1 MKKILLSV
9 LTLIM
14 STTLVFAVEILKAET
29 ITPISTKKP
38 VEDISVKVLES
49 ISLGDINLQKGYVLN
64 GKMIDVVQPQKMG
77 KNATFAFKIMSYEDL
92 NGQKTVLNTP
102 IKVQYRQ
109 QMRPNIKRSSFT
121 IGDAGGSGFVF
132 SPHDITI
139 AKESKGVGDFLK
151 KELIKDSMFDTG
163 WDIELKSGQ
172 TIKFNV
178 E

>member
-1 MKKILLSV
+1 MKKILLSI
-9 LTLIM
+9 LTLVLS
-14 STTLVFAVEILKAET
+14 STLAFAAEILKAET

-38 VEDISVKVLES
+38 VEDISVKVLEA
-49 ISLGDINLQKGYVLN
+49 ISLGDINVQKGYVLN

-92 NGQKTVLNTP
+92 NGQKTVLKTP
-102 IKVQYRQ
+102 IRVQYRQ
-109 QMRPNIKRSSFT
+109 QMRPNLERSSIT
-121 IGDAGGSGFVF
+121 LGDTSGSGFVF

>member
-1 MKKILLSV
+1 MKRILLSV
-9 LTLIM
+9 LTLIF
-14 STTLVFAVEILKAET
+14 STSLVFATEILKAEA

-38 VEDISVKVLES
+38 TEDISVKVLEA
-49 ISLGDINLQKGYVLN
+49 ITFGEINAQKGYILN
-64 GKMIDVVQPQKMG
+64 GKMIDIVPPQKMG
-77 KNATFAFKIMSYEDL
+77 KNATFTFKIMSYQDL
-92 NGQKTVLNTP
+92 NGLKTVLKTP
-102 IKVQYRQ
+102 IKIQYRQ
-109 QMRPNIKRSSFT
+109 QMRPNIERSSIT
-121 IGDAGGSGFVF
+121 VGDMSDSGFVF

-151 KELIKDSMFDTG
+151 KELIKDSIFDTG